1 MAMIKLHNI
10 ITFILIAYIAIM
22 AFWARDLI
30 IVYNKY
36 LEFFFLIAISLVAI
50 FLLRYTIKCRD
61 RKNNDEE

>member
-1 MAMIKLHNI
+1 
-10 ITFILIAYIAIM
+10 M